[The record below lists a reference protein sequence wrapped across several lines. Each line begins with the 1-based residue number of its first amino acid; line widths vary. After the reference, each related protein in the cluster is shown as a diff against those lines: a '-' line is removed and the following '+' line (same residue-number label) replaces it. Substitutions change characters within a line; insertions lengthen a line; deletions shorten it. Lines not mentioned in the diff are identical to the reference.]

1 MLKPLVPFR
10 EIESLIPNTG
20 IQFLDFGFDI
30 EKLRASKIARFFCPI
45 DLPRQTDEDGFGLF
59 HLRVVEENE
68 DGDWVALAA
77 RGEETAFIDEPDEVY
92 KVDAAKAIEQ
102 YCGVM
107 LPMPYLRRGD
117 PGPGQSEA
125 FADGPSNWARV
136 YISELSE
143 RDAVGNTHRVVMAFD
158 TKLKPRN
165 DDTPYA
171 APDHEDVKTSVFS
184 LVCDPLLNRGFLA
197 SNWVRSW
204 LRAAFAERL
213 SLKRG
218 RTITSLDLHNREQ
231 FEKRG
236 EYWAAY
242 HMVLL
247 GLAEM
252 CRPPQLQFVD
262 TITPPQPDPV
272 EVDIMIDIGNSRT
285 CGMLVEEIPVRG
297 RADITKPQ
305 RLEVRD
311 LSRLEQVYSDPI
323 QSWIEFFPARFGY
336 TNLAPGRQ
344 RTNRP
349 AFFWPSP
356 VRIGP
361 EAARL
366 AVKSDGTEGVTGMS
380 SPKRYLWDRDARAQ
394 PWANNPSAPRPAG
407 EPTPPIKSEFT
418 KHLTESGEPV
428 TAARGKGALVGM
440 YPRYSRASIFMF
452 LVAELLLHVVAQI
465 NSVSAR
471 GQNEYAR
478 IPRRLRTIAL
488 TLPSATPVAEQRIMK
503 EQAKYAVDLVWKA
516 MGWPVAK
523 RDLKDGAVAA
533 EDALFLQPEIKL
545 DWDEASCTHAV
556 YLYNEVLERYGGSPS
571 DWFSLVGRRRTETG
585 APAIRVASI
594 DIGGGTTD
602 LVIIQHESEGRA
614 TIHPR
619 QLLREGF
626 RQAGDDVVKAVSEE
640 CIVPAISEA
649 LLAAGASAAHEIMP
663 SLFGS
668 EREDFSAA
676 QRNKRALFV
685 SQILAPA
692 ATGLL
697 ERFESVDLARPGERV
712 DIPLAQL
719 LPSDIDVGAD
729 IMGFVK
735 SEAVNR
741 GAGDLDLFAIPV
753 PFDPRVLRRVVSAT
767 LKSTLDHLCDLV
779 RSYECDALILTGRPS
794 RLPVVRDLVSA
805 QAPVAPHRIVSLHD
819 YEIGQW
825 YPFRD
830 VRGRISDPKT
840 TVVVGAMLCKIC
852 EGSVEGFFLRA
863 SELRMWSTARFIG
876 PMGNDDLIREGDV
889 CLEDLSPDEV
899 MNRSEFT
906 VDMDSPFFIGF
917 RQLPLGRWPAS
928 PLLYVYFKET
938 GAGEKLRPP
947 YKLTFERRDPRNDE
961 DLDHLNQAMEDYRLA
976 EAEDANGDSALQQV
990 GVRLQTLRTEGGAGA
1005 SYWLDSGILDLR
1017 AGIGGG

>member
-1 MLKPLVPFR
+1 MLKPLISFR

-30 EKLRASKIARFFCPI
+30 EALRSAKIARHFCPI
-45 DLPRQTDEDGFGLF
+45 DLPRQTDEHGFGLF
-59 HLRVVEENE
+59 HLRMVEENE
-68 DGDWVALAA
+68 DSDWVALATA
-77 RGEETAFIDEPDEVY
+77 GEETSFIDEPDDVY

-102 YCGVM
+102 YTGIV

-117 PGPGQSEA
+117 PGPGQDEA
-125 FADGPSNWARV
+125 FADGPSNWARLH
-136 YISELSE
+136 ITELPE
-143 RDAVGNTHRVVMAFD
+143 RDVAGNTHRVVMAFD
-158 TKLKPRN
+158 TKLKTRN
-165 DDTPYA
+165 SSDPYA
-171 APDHEDVKTSVFS
+171 APVHEDVKAAVFS
-184 LVCDPLLNRGFLA
+184 LVSDPLLNRGFLA
-197 SNWVRSW
+197 SDWVRSW
-204 LRAAFAERL
+204 LRSAFADRL

-218 RTITSLDLHNREQ
+218 RKISSLDLHDPEQ

-247 GLAEM
+247 GLAEV

-262 TITPPQPDPV
+262 TISPPQPEPV
-272 EVDIMIDIGNSRT
+272 EVDVMIDIGNSRT
-285 CGMLVEEIPVRG
+285 CGMLVEEIPERG
-297 RADITKPQ
+297 RADISKTQ

-311 LSRLEQVYSDPI
+311 LSRLEQVYSEPI
-323 QSWIEFFPARFGY
+323 QSWVEFFPARFGY
-336 TNLAPGRQ
+336 TNMAPGQ
-344 RTNRP
+344 KRTNRP

-366 AVKSDGTEGVTGMS
+366 AVKSDGTEGVTGMP
-380 SPKRYLWDRDARAQ
+380 SPKRYLWDREARAQ
-394 PWANNPSAPRPAG
+394 SWANNPSSAAAPG

-418 KHLTESGEPV
+418 QYLTESGEPL
-428 TAARGKGALVGM
+428 GKSGLVGM
-440 YPRYSRASIFMF
+440 HPRYSRSSIFMF

-503 EQAKYAVDLVWKA
+503 EQAKNALDLVWKA
-516 MGWPVAK
+516 MGWPVRK
-523 RDLKDGAVAA
+523 RGGSGEQVAA
-533 EDALFLQPEIKL
+533 EDALFLQPDIKL

-556 YLYNEVLERYGGSPS
+556 YLYNEVLERYGGAPS
-571 DWFSLVGRRRTETG
+571 DWFSLVGRRKTDTG

-602 LVIIQHESEGRA
+602 LVIIQHECEGRS

-626 RQAGDDVVKAVSEE
+626 RQAGDDVVKSVSEE
-640 CIVPAISEA
+640 CVVPAITEA
-649 LLAAGASAAHEIMP
+649 LLAAGASAPHDIMP
-663 SLFGS
+663 ELFGS
-668 EREDFSAA
+668 ERDDFSAA
-676 QRNKRALFV
+676 QRNRRALFV
-685 SQILAPA
+685 NQIIAPV

-697 ERFESVDLARPGERV
+697 ERFEQVDLARPGDVLE
-712 DIPLAQL
+712 IPLREL
-719 LPSDIDVGAD
+719 LSADSEVGAD
-729 IMGFVK
+729 IAGFVNA
-735 SEAVNR
+735 EAANR
-741 GAGDLDLFAIPV
+741 GASGFDIFETTV
-753 PFDPRVLRRVVSAT
+753 PFDERALRRVISSTVKNT
-767 LKSTLDHLCDLV
+767 LEHLCDLV
-779 RSYECDALILTGRPS
+779 RAYDCDALILTGRPS
-794 RLPVVRDLVSA
+794 RLPVIRDIVSS
-805 QAPVAPHRIVSLHD
+805 QAPVPPHRIVSLHD

-840 TVVVGAMLCKIC
+840 TVVVGAMLCKVC

-863 SELRMWSTARFIG
+863 SELRMWSTARFVG
-876 PMGNDDLIREGDV
+876 PMGKDDMIRADDV
-889 CLEDLSPDEV
+889 CLEDLSPEDV
-899 MNRSEFT
+899 TSRTEFK
-906 VDMDSPFFIGF
+906 VQMDAPFFVGF
-917 RQLPLGRWPAS
+917 RQLPLARWPAS

-938 GAGEKLRPP
+938 GAGERLHPP
-947 YKLTFERRDPRNDE
+947 YTLTFERKDPRDDE
-961 DLDHLNQAMEDYRLA
+961 NIDHLNQAMEDYRLV
-976 EAEDANGDSALQQV
+976 EVEDRNGDTAMRLIEA
-990 GVRLQTLRTEGGAGA
+990 RLQTLRTEGGAGA

-1017 AGIGGG
+1017 TGMRRG